1 MLNSQVEQ
9 LLANHITPLE
19 LFYTEIRDTISS
31 ARTRAYK
38 TDVLVRSMPL
48 GDLLAADYQPTAN
61 RTNLCI
67 ALSMWALSHLCR
79 EVTALIEAEQD
90 MDFYSVHIPLRFIE
104 KADMEATLN
113 AVFEAEEFKYRDKIM
128 LEFPPEAIYLDT
140 EVLNAAI
147 KGAKSAGV
155 QCMLTGVGSENYPI
169 IRLASLPQLEIV
181 QMHESV
187 AENFRDEDAEVT
199 AAALITYLRS
209 LSLKIIVPGVGVN
222 DDRITA
228 GLERLGCFGIITPNP
243 ERYNLQ
249 YMLDEIA
256 RERGELYEATMQ
268 SYSEQVEVAPQPEA
282 EPVGADVPDGPQ
294 EAVEEI
300 PTEETEPE
308 AEPEEQAPITEGGAE
323 AEPQSEAVSAGG
335 EEPAL
340 EEEQE

>member
-1 MLNSQVEQ
+1 MLEAQIEQ

-67 ALSMWALSHLCR
+67 ALSMWALSHVCR
-79 EVTALIEAEQD
+79 EVTTLIEAEQD

-128 LEFPPEAIYLDT
+128 LELPPEAIYLDT
-140 EVLNAAI
+140 EVLSAAI

-169 IRLASLPQLEIV
+169 IRLASLPQLEMV

-187 AENFRDEDAEVT
+187 AENFRKSEETEVT
-199 AAALITYLRS
+199 AAALITYIRS

-222 DDRITA
+222 EDRITA

-268 SYSEQVEVAPQPEA
+268 AYKEEVAVEPEPQP
-282 EPVGADVPDGPQ
+282 
-294 EAVEEI
+294 
-300 PTEETEPE
+300 EPE
-308 AEPEEQAPITEGGAE
+308 AEPQPEPQPEPE
-323 AEPQSEAVSAGG
+323 AEPQPEPEVEPEVEPEAVILSEDAPEGG
-335 EEPAL
+335 EA
-340 EEEQE
+340 

>member
-169 IRLASLPQLEIV
+169 IRLASLPLLDMV

-187 AENFRDEDAEVT
+187 ADNFRNEDAEVT

-294 EAVEEI
+294 EAVEET
-300 PTEETEPE
+300 PTEE
-308 AEPEEQAPITEGGAE
+308 AEPVGADVPDG
-323 AEPQSEAVSAGG
+323 PQEAVTAGG
-335 EEPAL
+335 EEPAR

>member
-48 GDLLAADYQPTAN
+48 GDLPAADYQPTAN

-169 IRLASLPQLEIV
+169 IRLASLPQLEMV

-187 AENFRDEDAEVT
+187 ADNFRNEDAEVT

-256 RERGELYEATMQ
+256 RERGELFAATMQ
-268 SYSEQVEVAPQPEA
+268 SYSEQVEVAPQ
-282 EPVGADVPDGPQ
+282 
-294 EAVEEI
+294 
-300 PTEETEPE
+300 PE

-323 AEPQSEAVSAGG
+323 AEPQGEAVSAGG

>member
-1 MLNSQVEQ
+1 MLNSQIEQ

-48 GDLLAADYQPTAN
+48 GDLPAADYQPTVN
-61 RTNLCI
+61 RSNLCI
-67 ALSMWALSHLCR
+67 ALSMWALTHVCR

-90 MDFYSVHIPLRFIE
+90 MDFYAVLIPLRFIE

-113 AVFEAEEFKYRDKIM
+113 AVFEAEEFKHRDKIM

-169 IRLASLPQLEIV
+169 IRLASLPMLEMV

-187 AENFRDEDAEVT
+187 ADNFRDENAEVT

-228 GLERLGCFGIITPNP
+228 GLERLGCFGIITPSP

-256 RERGELYEATMQ
+256 RDRGELYAATMQ
-268 SYSEQVEVAPQPEA
+268 SYGEHIAVEVT
-282 EPVGADVPDGPQ
+282 
-294 EAVEEI
+294 VEETA
-300 PTEETEPE
+300 PDMPPSGRGE
-308 AEPEEQAPITEGGAE
+308 ATSDIQ
-323 AEPQSEAVSAGG
+323 
-335 EEPAL
+335 
-340 EEEQE
+340 

>member
-67 ALSMWALSHLCR
+67 ALSMWALSHVCR

-90 MDFYSVHIPLRFIE
+90 VDFYSVHIPLRFIE

-113 AVFEAEEFKYRDKIM
+113 AVFEAEEFKHRDKLM

-155 QCMLTGVGSENYPI
+155 GCMLTGVGSENYPI
-169 IRLASLPQLEIV
+169 IRLASLPMLELV

-187 AENFRDEDAEVT
+187 AENFKKSEDTEVT
-199 AAALITYLRS
+199 AAALITYIRS
-209 LSLKIIVPGVGVN
+209 LSLKVIVPGVGVN
-222 DDRITA
+222 DDKITA
-228 GLERLGCFGIITPNP
+228 GLERLGCLGIITPTP

-256 RERGELYEATMQ
+256 RERGELYAATME
-268 SYSEQVEVAPQPEA
+268 SYAEHITVEPEPEPETET
-282 EPVGADVPDGPQ
+282 EPVGADVPDGPEQ
-294 EAVEEI
+294 TAEEA
-300 PTEETEPE
+300 PT
-308 AEPEEQAPITEGGAE
+308 EQAPITEGGAE
-323 AEPQSEAVSAGG
+323 AEPQGEAVSAGG
-335 EEPAL
+335 EQVPEDL
-340 EEEQE
+340 T